1 MKTIKGPAIFL
12 AQFMGPDV
20 PFDTLDHLAG
30 WAAGLG
36 YKGIQLPCD
45 KRLFDL
51 DIAADSQA
59 YCDDIAGVLSSHGL
73 QVTEL
78 STHLQGQL
86 VAVHP
91 AYDALF
97 DGFAAP
103 HVRGN
108 PQART
113 EWAVDQLKRAARASR
128 RLGLDAHASFSGA
141 LAWPY
146 IYPWPQRPAGLVE
159 EAFAELGRRWLPIL
173 NAFEDAGVDVCYE
186 LHPGE
191 DLHDG
196 VTFERFLD
204 AVGGHQRAN
213 ILYDPSHFVLQQL
226 DYLCFIDIYHERI
239 KAFHVKDA
247 EFRPN
252 GRQGVYGGYSGWQDR
267 AGRFR
272 SLGDGQV
279 DFGAI
284 FSKMAQYDYPG
295 WAVLEW
301 ECALKHP
308 EDGAREGAEFIRR
321 HIIRVAER
329 SFDDFAG
336 SGAGLAQI
344 RALLGVEQAA

>member
-1 MKTIKGPAIFL
+1 MKTIQGPAIFL
-12 AQFMGPDV
+12 AQFMGDDV
-20 PFDTLDHLAG
+20 PFDNLAHLAG

-36 YKGIQLPCD
+36 FKGIQVPCD
-45 KRLFDL
+45 PRLIDL
-51 DIAADSQA
+51 EKAAASDA
-59 YCDDIAGVLSSHGL
+59 YCDELRESADNAGVAI
-73 QVTEL
+73 TEL

-103 HVRGN
+103 QVRGN
-108 PQART
+108 PAART
-113 EWAVDQLKRAARASR
+113 EWAIAQMKLAAQASR
-128 RLGLDAHASFSGA
+128 RLGLSTHVSFSGA

-146 IYPWPQRPAGLVE
+146 LYPWPQRPAGLVE
-159 EAFAELGRRWLPIL
+159 LAFDELARRWRPIL
-173 NAFEDAGVDVCYE
+173 DAFDAAGVDVCYE

-196 VTFERFLD
+196 VTFERFLA
-204 AVGGHQRAN
+204 AVEQHPRAN

-226 DYLCFIDIYHERI
+226 DYLAFIDIYHERI

-247 EFRPN
+247 EFRPT
-252 GRQGVYGGYSGWQDR
+252 GKQGVYGGYSGWVER

-272 SLGDGQV
+272 SLGDGQI

-284 FSKMAQYDYPG
+284 FSKMAQFDFPG

-308 EDGAREGAEFIRR
+308 HDGAREGAEFIRR
-321 HIIRVAER
+321 HIIRVAEHA
-329 SFDDFAG
+329 FDDFAG
-336 SGAGLAQI
+336 SGVDNAQ
-344 RALLGVEQAA
+344 LKSVLGI

>member
-12 AQFMGPDV
+12 AQFMGDEV
-20 PFDTLDHLAG
+20 PFDNLAHLAG

-36 YKGIQLPCD
+36 FKGIQVPCD
-45 KRLFDL
+45 PRLIDL
-51 DIAADSQA
+51 GEAAASQT
-59 YCDDIAGVLSSHGL
+59 YCDELRETADRAGVEI
-73 QVTEL
+73 TEL

-91 AYDALF
+91 AYDTLF

-103 HVRGN
+103 HVRGDSA
-108 PQART
+108 ART
-113 EWAVDQLKRAARASR
+113 QWAIDQLKLAAKASQ
-128 RLGLDAHASFSGA
+128 RLGLNAHVTFSGA

-146 IYPWPQRPAGLVE
+146 LYPWPQRPAGLVE
-159 EAFAELGRRWLPIL
+159 AAFDELARRWTPIL
-173 NAFEDAGVDVCYE
+173 DAFDEAGVDVCYE

-204 AVGGHQRAN
+204 AVKQHPRAN

-226 DYLCFIDIYHERI
+226 DYLAFIDIYHERI

-247 EFRPN
+247 EFRPS
-252 GRQGVYGGYSGWQDR
+252 GKQGVYGGYSGWVER

-272 SLGDGQV
+272 SLGDGQI

-284 FSKMAQYDYPG
+284 FSKMAQFDFPG

-308 EDGAREGAEFIRR
+308 HDGAREGAEFIRR
-321 HIIRVAER
+321 HIIRVAEHA
-329 SFDDFAG
+329 FDDFAG
-336 SGAGLAQI
+336 SGVDGAQLK
-344 RALLGVEQAA
+344 RVLGI